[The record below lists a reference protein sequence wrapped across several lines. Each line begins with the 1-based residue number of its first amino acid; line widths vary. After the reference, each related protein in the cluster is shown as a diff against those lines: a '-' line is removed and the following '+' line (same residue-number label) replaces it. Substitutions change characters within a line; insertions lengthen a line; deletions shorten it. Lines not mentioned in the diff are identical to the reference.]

1 MPGTDLYNPLSIYD
15 SGCTLYILVL
25 LMTND
30 DESQPI
36 AKLSRKETGPNIPM
50 SNKDYIR
57 ECPLVHRTPWT
68 HKVQHSVCALDRNNV
83 YTIK

>member
-25 LMTND
+25 LMTNG

-36 AKLSRKETGPNIPM
+36 AKLSRKETGPNILM
-50 SNKDYIR
+50 SNEDYIR
-57 ECPLVHRTPWT
+57 VSVSAPHPLDTQGP
-68 HKVQHSVCALDRNNV
+68 A
-83 YTIK
+83 